1 MEFELYVIY
10 DACENRYSS
19 PVCNSNDATA
29 MRALAN
35 EAMRE
40 GNLWNSHPQDFTL
53 YNIGTYYSN
62 TGEIITHKMERVCSI
77 NEIIER

>member
-19 PVCNSNDATA
+19 PVCNTNDAVA

-62 TGEIITHKMERVCSI
+62 TGEIITHKAERVCSI
-77 NEIIER
+77 NEIIK